1 MKTLF
6 FLLLSDMFVTVW
18 MDSYGQWCTDGHNS
32 DLTNVTWYCDQANG
46 KLFCKNSS
54 PFPTFTNPYPCD
66 YFETTDV
73 DVVTDQS
80 VLGLQHAG
88 LDHHARSQIYETS
101 CIKEDDEYNEPIRNV
116 TWRLRQENGKLTYQ
130 PSLESCYIFSKDIDE
145 DKEAVGSLKP
155 DVVQSTG
162 DCCD

>member
-1 MKTLF
+1 
-6 FLLLSDMFVTVW
+6 
-18 MDSYGQWCTDGHNS
+18 
-32 DLTNVTWYCDQANG
+32 
-46 KLFCKNSS
+46 
-54 PFPTFTNPYPCD
+54 
-66 YFETTDV
+66 V

-145 DKEAVGSLKP
+145 DKDSGCGSQIFNFSLLFIGLSLIK
-155 DVVQSTG
+155 VFNASR
-162 DCCD
+162 